1 MTFPPLSPL
10 SPLSPGAPDRSERS
24 VDSDGSLSSPLG
36 RAAVL
41 MVGYLV
47 LLWVLDLVNNVQH
60 RALNADLGIEPRQ
73 PDRLPEIFTAPFLH
87 GSVAH
92 LAANAMPLFGL
103 GLIAALTGVW
113 RFVGVTAVIVVVSGL
128 GVWLFAPSNT
138 VTVGASGIV
147 FGYFGYLVLRG
158 LIDRRPVD
166 VVVAAGVAI
175 AYGYLLPGVLPGQEG
190 ISWQGHASGVV
201 GGVFAAW
208 LFRRRR
214 PKPAAEPA
222 TPTLGSTTTLTGP
235 PIP

>member
-1 MTFPPLSPL
+1 MSLPPLPQ
-10 SPLSPGAPDRSERS
+10 PGPPPERPGALD
-24 VDSDGSLSSPLG
+24 DGSLRSPLG

-47 LLWVLDLVNNVQH
+47 LLWVLDLVNNAQH
-60 RALNADLGIEPRQ
+60 RKLNTDLGIEPRQ

-103 GLIAALTGVW
+103 GLIAALTGIW
-113 RFVGVTAVIVVVSGL
+113 RFLGVTAVIVLVSGL
-128 GVWLFAPSNT
+128 GVWMFAPSNT
-138 VTVGASGIV
+138 VTVGASGVV

-166 VVVAAGVAI
+166 VVVAAGVAL

-190 ISWQGHASGVV
+190 ISWQGHLAGVL
-201 GGVFAAW
+201 GGMLAAW

-214 PKPAAEPA
+214 PEPASGAEPPA
-222 TPTLGSTTTLTGP
+222 FGPNTQPGPPTTLSGP
-235 PIP
+235 PRP

>member
-1 MTFPPLSPL
+1 MSLPPVPPFPADAAGSP
-10 SPLSPGAPDRSERS
+10 PERS
-24 VDSDGSLSSPLG
+24 VDDDGSLSSPLG
-36 RAAVL
+36 RAAVT
-41 MVGYLV
+41 MVGFLV

-60 RALNADLGIEPRQ
+60 RSLNNDLGIEPRQ
-73 PDRLPEIFTAPFLH
+73 AGRLPEIFTAPFLH

-138 VTVGASGIV
+138 VTVGASGVV

-190 ISWQGHASGVV
+190 VSWQGHASGVV
-201 GGVFAAW
+201 GGVLAAW

-214 PKPAAEPA
+214 PRTAPEPA
-222 TPTLGSTTTLTGP
+222 SPGLDSTTFTSP
-235 PIP
+235 PL

>member
-1 MTFPPLSPL
+1 MSLPPFPSGPLAGSQPER
-10 SPLSPGAPDRSERS
+10 AEPD
-24 VDSDGSLSSPLG
+24 DGSLASPLG

-47 LLWVLDLVNNVQH
+47 LLWVLDLVNNAEH
-60 RALNADLGIEPRQ
+60 RAMNNDLGIQPRNL
-73 PDRLPEIFTAPFLH
+73 DRLPEIFTAPFLH

-113 RFVGVTAVIVVVSGL
+113 RFIAVTAVIVVVSGL

-138 VTVGASGIV
+138 VTVGASGVV

-166 VVVAAGVAI
+166 VVVAAGVAL

-190 ISWQGHASGVV
+190 ISWQGHLSGVV
-201 GGVFAAW
+201 GGVLAAW

-214 PKPAAEPA
+214 PKPAAEPS
-222 TPTLGSTTTLTGP
+222 TPTLGPTAFPTP
-235 PIP
+235 PTA

>member
-1 MTFPPLSPL
+1 MSLPPP
-10 SPLSPGAPDRSERS
+10 PPPGPPPQRPVLD
-24 VDSDGSLSSPLG
+24 DGSLHSPLG

-60 RALNADLGIEPRQ
+60 RRLNDDLGIKPRQ
-73 PDRLPEIFTAPFLH
+73 PGRLPEIFTAPFLH
-87 GSVAH
+87 GTMTH

-103 GLIAALTGVW
+103 GLIAALTGIW
-113 RFVGVTAVIVVVSGL
+113 RFLGVTAVIVLVSGL

-138 VTVGASGIV
+138 VTIGASGVV

-166 VVVAAGVAI
+166 IVVAAGVAL
-175 AYGYLLPGVLPGQEG
+175 AYGYLLPGVLPGKEG
-190 ISWQGHASGVV
+190 VSWQGHLAGVL
-201 GGVFAAW
+201 GGMLAAW

-214 PKPAAEPA
+214 PADEFD
-222 TPTLGSTTTLTGP
+222 TPVRGPTTLSGP
-235 PIP
+235 PVP

>member
-1 MTFPPLSPL
+1 MSLPPLP
-10 SPLSPGAPDRSERS
+10 PPGPRRLTTLD
-24 VDSDGSLSSPLG
+24 DGSLRSPLG

-47 LLWVLDLVNNVQH
+47 LLWVLDLVNNARH
-60 RALNADLGIEPRQ
+60 RQLNAELGIEPRQ
-73 PDRLPEIFTAPFLH
+73 PGRLPEIFTAPFVH

-113 RFVGVTAVIVVVSGL
+113 RFLGVTAVIVLVSGL
-128 GVWLFAPSNT
+128 GVWLFGPSDT
-138 VTVGASGIV
+138 VTVGASGVV

-166 VVVAAGVAI
+166 IVVAAGVAL

-190 ISWQGHASGVV
+190 ISWQGHLAGVL
-201 GGVFAAW
+201 GGMLAAW

-214 PKPAAEPA
+214 PGPADEPEA
-222 TPTLGSTTTLTGP
+222 TVLGPTTLSGP
-235 PIP
+235 PVP

>member
-1 MTFPPLSPL
+1 MTFPSLPPLPPLSPA
-10 SPLSPGAPDRSERS
+10 APPAPERS
-24 VDSDGSLSSPLG
+24 VDGDGSLSSPLG

-103 GLIAALTGVW
+103 GLIAALTGVR
-113 RFVGVTAVIVVVSGL
+113 RFIAVTAVIVVVSGL
-128 GVWLFAPSNT
+128 GVWLFGPSNT

-175 AYGYLLPGVLPGQEG
+175 AYGYMLPGVLPGQEG

-201 GGVFAAW
+201 GGVLAAW

-214 PKPAAEPA
+214 PKPPAEPT
-222 TPTLGSTTTLTGP
+222 TPALTMP
-235 PIP
+235 PPPG

>member
-1 MTFPPLSPL
+1 MTFPSLSTPP
-10 SPLSPGAPDRSERS
+10 SEPAPASND
-24 VDSDGSLSSPLG
+24 DGSLSSPLG

-47 LLWVLDLVNNVQH
+47 LLWVVDLVNNIQD
-60 RALNADLGIEPRQ
+60 RSLNADLGIEPRHF
-73 PDRLPEIFTAPFLH
+73 DRLPEIVTAPFLH
-87 GSVAH
+87 ASVAH

-113 RFVGVTAVIVVVSGL
+113 RFVGVTAVILLVSGL
-128 GVWLFAPSNT
+128 GVWLFAPGNT

-147 FGYFGYLVLRG
+147 FGYFGYLVVRG
-158 LIDRRPVD
+158 LVDRRPVD

-201 GGVFAAW
+201 GGVLAAW
-208 LFRRRR
+208 MFRRRR
-214 PKPAAEPA
+214 PKPAAEPS
-222 TPTLGSTTTLTGP
+222 TPTLTPTTLTGP

>member
-1 MTFPPLSPL
+1 MTFPPLSPTPP
-10 SPLSPGAPDRSERS
+10 SPPPDRST
-24 VDSDGSLSSPLG
+24 DDGSLSSPLG

-47 LLWVLDLVNNVQH
+47 VLWVLDLVNNVQH
-60 RALNADLGIEPRQ
+60 RGLNNDLGIEPRHF
-73 PDRLPEIFTAPFLH
+73 DRLPEIFTAPFLH
-87 GSVAH
+87 ASVAH

-113 RFVGVTAVIVVVSGL
+113 RFVGVTAVIVLASGL
-128 GVWLFAPSNT
+128 GVWLFAPSDT
-138 VTVGASGIV
+138 VTIGASGVV
-147 FGYFGYLVLRG
+147 FGYFGYLVTRG

-201 GGVFAAW
+201 GGVLAAW

-214 PKPAAEPA
+214 PKPAEP
-222 TPTLGSTTTLTGP
+222 TSPSLGPTTLTGP